1 MPTVGNTSRPAY
13 VYDSE
18 TDTWIPIGV
27 GPHTHN
33 YVDKT
38 LVDAKGD
45 LLVGSAAD
53 TLSKLAVGSADQVL
67 TVDSSTTTGLK
78 WATPAAGGMT
88 LISTTTLTGAS
99 VTLSSIPQTYN
110 DLRLVIRN
118 HKPASDSYI
127 YGRFNGVSSGV
138 YWSDTVSG
146 YYNYNSVSLSTET
159 TFTYTSDTDNTVDRN
174 LYVWTLYDYAN
185 TATYKI
191 GQSNW
196 YKVGSN
202 GTDNFIGIHNTLY
215 AQTSAISSILLAN
228 STGNFTSGTVY
239 LYGVK

>member
-27 GPHTHN
+27 GPHTHD

-67 TVDSSTTTGLK
+67 TVDSSTITGLK

-88 LISTTTLTGAS
+88 LISTTTLSGA
-99 VTLSSIPQTYN
+99 TTTISSIPQTYES
-110 DLRLVIRN
+110 LLCI
-118 HKPASDSYI
+118 I
-127 YGRFNGVSSGV
+127 YGLTFNTSDKAFRCKPNNSGGNGWNGIRSATVYSGFTTISLSVGGDVTRTNADNVWALWIYNYTSTTAFKPFSFSGGADMVGTGTTQLTGGGFYYSTSAVSSLLFDVEG
-138 YWSDTVSG
+138 T
-146 YYNYNSVSLSTET
+146 N
-159 TFTYTSDTDNTVDRN
+159 TF
-174 LYVWTLYDYAN
+174 
-185 TATYKI
+185 
-191 GQSNW
+191 
-196 YKVGSN
+196 
-202 GTDNFIGIHNTLY
+202 
-215 AQTSAISSILLAN
+215 
-228 STGNFTSGTVY
+228 STGTVK